1 MTARLIDGKALA
13 AARREEVARA
23 TGAFRERFGRAP
35 GLDVVLVGED
45 PASVVYTRNKEKA
58 AAEVG
63 IRGRLHRLPADTSE
77 VALLDFVASLNRDP
91 EVDGILVQ
99 MPLPK
104 HLDPARVIDA
114 IDAHKDVDGFHP
126 LNAGLLASGRQGLV
140 PCTPSGCI
148 ELILHTRL
156 SLAGASAVI
165 VGRSNIVGKPMAQ
178 LLLARHATVTI
189 AHSRTRDLAAVCRTA
204 DVLVAAVGQ
213 ARLITKEHIKPGAVV
228 IDVGMNRHDG
238 KLCGDVDEE
247 SAMTVAGWLTPVPGG
262 VGPMTIAYL
271 LANTLTAATRRLGA
285 LEPSS

>member
-1 MTARLIDGKALA
+1 MTAQLIDGKALA
-13 AARREEVARA
+13 ARRRDAVRLDVAR
-23 TGAFRERFGRAP
+23 FRERFGRAP

-63 IRGRLHRLPADTSE
+63 IAGRLHRLEQSTSE
-77 VALLDFVASLNRDP
+77 HALLSFVAALNADAN
-91 EVDGILVQ
+91 VDGILVQ

-114 IDAHKDVDGFHP
+114 IDPAKDVDGFHP
-126 LNAGLLASGRQGLV
+126 LNAGLLASGRTGFV
-140 PCTPSGCI
+140 PCTPSGSI
-148 ELILHTRL
+148 ELICHTGVSLH
-156 SLAGASAVI
+156 GAHAVV

-189 AHSRTRDLAAVCRTA
+189 AHSRTRELAALCRSA

-213 ARLITKEHIKPGAVV
+213 AKLITGDFIKPGAVV
-228 IDVGMNRHDG
+228 IDVGMNRLDG
-238 KLCGDVDEE
+238 KLCGDVDSE
-247 SAMTVAGWLTPVPGG
+247 SAALVAGWLTPVPGG

-271 LANTLTAATRRLGA
+271 LANTVIAATRRAGG
-285 LEPSS
+285 